1 MISTNISFDKVVET
15 VEHFTTPFKKGK
27 YKGKTRL
34 EVNEFGFTCYANAI
48 KVLTA
53 YRDLGKLSVPS
64 KSEKA
69 EEILNKIK
77 EVKL

>member
-1 MISTNISFDKVVET
+1 MISTNISFDKAIET

-27 YKGKTRL
+27 HKGKTRL
-34 EVNEFGFTCYANAI
+34 EISEVGFTCYANAI

-53 YRDLGKLSVPS
+53 YRDLGKVSVPS

-69 EEILNKIK
+69 AEILNKIK
-77 EVKL
+77 EV